1 MKNRSEA
8 DVCRKGMNTF
18 AYVGSLEEKPEVSCV
33 YHSEEAENQFMVD
46 PKRSNLGDGVSLPPG
61 EQPAFAGGSFE

>member
-1 MKNRSEA
+1 
-8 DVCRKGMNTF
+8 MNTF
-18 AYVGSLEEKPEVSCV
+18 AYVGALDEKPEVSCV